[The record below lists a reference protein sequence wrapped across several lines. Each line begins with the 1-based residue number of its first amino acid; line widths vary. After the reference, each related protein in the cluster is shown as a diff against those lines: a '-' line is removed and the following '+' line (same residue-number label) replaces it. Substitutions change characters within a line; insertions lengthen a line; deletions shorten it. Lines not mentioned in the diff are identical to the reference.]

1 MYLSK
6 RVRRTETAAHAR
18 MKRSP
23 TRQMQIPVI
32 RGPTVL
38 LARVSP
44 SMEPILPTA
53 FVYRAKGECSPTKP
67 TQRSAY
73 YGKLALKG
81 NTFHKKEPPNW
92 IEYVD
97 YALLVSIQMFHNAL
111 TAHTDFTAQMVS
123 RTNALWADTAKP
135 PSLTV
140 A

>member
-53 FVYRAKGECSPTKP
+53 FVYRAKVECSPTKP

-81 NTFHKKEPPNW
+81 NTFQKKEPPNW
-92 IEYVD
+92 IEHVD
-97 YALLVSIQMFHNAL
+97 YAIVANIQMFPLASN
-111 TAHTDFTAQMVS
+111 AHTDFIAQMVS
-123 RTNALWADTAKP
+123 RTNALWADTVSL